1 MRILNYGS
9 LNVDEVLTVP
19 HFVRP
24 GETLSVAERNCFPG
38 GKGLNQSVALA
49 RAGAD
54 VTHLGAIGTDGKF
67 LADLLRDNGADVS
80 AIRTTDGA
88 TGRAI
93 IQVDRNG
100 QNSILLLAGAN
111 ADFNAEQIEKAL
123 DRFSAGDWLL
133 TQNETAN
140 PAFIITEAKK
150 RGLSVA
156 LNPSPF
162 DDSILSLP
170 LSLVDLFFVNEIEGA
185 ALSGE
190 TEPERIASTL
200 LSRYPHAR
208 VVLTLGEHGALYAD
222 ERDRF
227 HVPAR
232 RVPTADTT
240 AAGDT
245 FTGYFLASL
254 LSGDPPRACMERA
267 TAAAALTVSRPGAAP
282 SIPRKE
288 EIV

>member
-24 GETLSVAERNCFPG
+24 GETISVLSRAVFSG

-49 RAGAD
+49 RAGAS
-54 VTHLGAIGTDGKF
+54 VTHLGAV
-67 LADLLRDNGADVS
+67 GADGAFLVELLQSAGADIS
-80 AIRTTDGA
+80 AIRTLDEP

-93 IQVDRNG
+93 IQVEPAG

-111 ADFNAEQIEKAL
+111 AVFDPAHIEGTLA
-123 DRFSAGDWLL
+123 RFAPGDWLL

-140 PAFIITEAKK
+140 PAFVIEHAKK

-156 LNPSPF
+156 FNPSPF
-162 DDSILSLP
+162 DSSILSLP

-190 TEPERIASTL
+190 TEPEQIASAL
-200 LSRYPHAR
+200 LSRYPNAR
-208 VVLTLGEHGALYAD
+208 IVLTLGEHGAIYAD
-222 ERDRF
+222 KNERF

-232 RVPTADTT
+232 QVNVVDTT

-254 LSGDPPRACMERA
+254 VRGEPARACMERA
-267 TAAAALTVSRPGAAP
+267 TFASALAVSKPGAAP
-282 SIPRKE
+282 SIPYKE
-288 EIV
+288 ELM